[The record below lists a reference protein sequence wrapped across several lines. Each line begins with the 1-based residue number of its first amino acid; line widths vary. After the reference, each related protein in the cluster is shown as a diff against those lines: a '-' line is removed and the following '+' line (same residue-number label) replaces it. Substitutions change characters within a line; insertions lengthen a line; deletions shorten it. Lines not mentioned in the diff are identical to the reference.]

1 MKSVLQ
7 VLRSLDEK
15 LTEWGRI
22 LEGKTVRFHPSLVG
36 PVLFLAIGIL
46 GFVVM
51 PSQVKIQEG
60 NATTARTFPTLML
73 LIIIV
78 CSVILLA
85 REVLNIIRGQ
95 EQNVVILDLLTEVK
109 ALLLLVMLL
118 LYALLIPVLG
128 FILTSMLFG
137 FAMLVF
143 FRIRKWSYYLIVTLA
158 ALGIGLLFQVV
169 LNVRL
174 P

>member
-118 LYALLIPVLG
+118 LYTLLIPVLG